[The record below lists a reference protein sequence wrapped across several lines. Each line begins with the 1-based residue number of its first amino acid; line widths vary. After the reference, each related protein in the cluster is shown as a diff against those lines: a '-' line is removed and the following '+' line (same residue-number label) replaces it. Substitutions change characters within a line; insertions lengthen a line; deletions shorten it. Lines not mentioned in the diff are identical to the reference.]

1 MRMPETC
8 WTVSKQQVINLKSC
22 RILLVA
28 SDESM
33 MMHGLANPKSFNTFK
48 MLNPLFRHSRN
59 AKVKHNRQTYRHSNT
74 MKVII
79 FHTSESFLSL

>member
-1 MRMPETC
+1 MQQLLKFITCHLDTAQQVSGMRMPETC

-33 MMHGLANPKSFNTFK
+33 MMHGLANPENINLIHIGRARVSVSVRRDLTF
-48 MLNPLFRHSRN
+48 
-59 AKVKHNRQTYRHSNT
+59 
-74 MKVII
+74 
-79 FHTSESFLSL
+79 